1 MPYSEM
7 ISIIICSRTPV
18 LSLELSENIDKT
30 IGTEYQ
36 IVTIDNSR
44 NQYNIFTAYQE
55 GVRRAIGE
63 YLCFV
68 HDDVIFRTDGWGEKI
83 VEHFKEDRV
92 GAIGVAGT
100 HFLPAIP
107 SGWWEP
113 EVVSENILHSMN
125 VSGEGVMELSVKDEY
140 KGITDELVAADG
152 VFLCIRRSLFDKISW
167 DVQTFS
173 GFHGYDL
180 DICLQ
185 VLSAGYSVKMAWDIL
200 LEHHSFGNYSM
211 SFLQAIQKVYDK
223 WKDYLPIVK
232 GITMS
237 ETEIKLRTRI
247 VDLKHGY
254 FKENQFRYS
263 KEYKVGNA
271 VLHPFSVIERRI
283 KK

>member
-1 MPYSEM
+1 M
-7 ISIIICSRTPV
+7 ISIIICSRTSTLPV
-18 LSLELSENIDKT
+18 ELSDNIAKT

-36 IVTIDNSR
+36 LVTTDNCR
-44 NQYNIFTAYQE
+44 NEYNIFTAYQE
-55 GVRRAIGE
+55 GVLHSKGE

-68 HDDVIFRTDGWGEKI
+68 HDDVLFRTEGWGAKI
-83 VEHFKEDRV
+83 VEHFKEDGV
-92 GAIGVAGT
+92 GAIGVVGT

-113 EVVSENILHSMN
+113 EAVSENILHLVN
-125 VSGEGVMELSVKDEY
+125 VSGENVMEHSVKDEY
-140 KGITDELVAADG
+140 KGLTDELVAADG
-152 VFLCIRRSLFDKISW
+152 VFLCLRRSLFDKISW
-167 DVQTFS
+167 DTQTFS

-211 SFLQAIQKVYDK
+211 PFLQAIQKVYDK
-223 WKDYLPIVK
+223 WKDSLPIVR

-254 FKENQFRYS
+254 FKENQFRYL

-271 VLHPFSVIERRI
+271 ILHPLSVIERRI
-283 KK
+283 KKNQ